1 MKKYLFAILFVLF
14 SIGLFAQKVAIIGV
28 SEDQPDGFSF
38 VVLEPIE
45 AGTRI
50 YYTTE
55 EYQSGACA
63 YGELL
68 EELAF
73 WEAPSTGIMI
83 GEVVFIK
90 ELDTAPNTFEI
101 ACSGGTGTD
110 ACGTFTLVS
119 GNFNIGTQD
128 ELSLFRD
135 DDNDLSTGID
145 TVYSIF
151 YHDHRTAEVNAIPAG
166 NDPRGDEP
174 CGANTI
180 VVDELIDSGAESG
193 HVQYTGPRT
202 LPIFR
207 NNLEDPAYY
216 THGAGAADLDVTPF
230 TGVSSAVE
238 REAGNQMRLYP
249 NPTGDELIITFDRPL
264 GDQAAVEIYDLQG
277 HLLQSR
283 RAAVLDRQIEVPLAS
298 WPAGVYLLRVV
309 AGEAVYA
316 RRFVK
321 E

>member
-1 MKKYLFAILFVLF
+1 MKKLLFAITLVLLT
-14 SIGLFAQKVAIIGV
+14 SSLVAQKAAIIGV

-50 YYTTE
+50 YFTTE

-68 EELAF
+68 EELAH
-73 WEAPSTGIMI
+73 WEAPAGGLTV

-101 ACSGGTGTD
+101 ACSGGTGTE

-151 YHDHRTAEVNAIPAG
+151 YHDHRTAEVNEIPSG
-166 NDPRGDEP
+166 NDPRGDEL
-174 CGANTI
+174 CGTNTI
-180 VVDELIDSGAESG
+180 VVDELNDLGAESG
-193 HVQYTGPRT
+193 HIQYTGRRT

-207 NNLEDPAYY
+207 NYLEDPANY
-216 THGAGAADLDVTPF
+216 THGAGPADLDVTPF
-230 TGVSSAVE
+230 AGVSSAIE
-238 REAGNQMRLYP
+238 REVDNPMRIYP
-249 NPTGDELIITFDRPL
+249 NPTGDDLIISFDRPL
-264 GDQAAVEIYDLQG
+264 GDQATVEIYDLQG

-283 RAAVLDRQIEVPLAS
+283 RAAVLDRQIEVPLAR

>member
-1 MKKYLFAILFVLF
+1 MKKSLFTITFTLICMAL
-14 SIGLFAQKVAIIGV
+14 SAQKVAIIGV
-28 SEDQPDGFSF
+28 SEDQSDGFSF
-38 VVLEPIE
+38 VVLEAIE

-55 EYQSGACA
+55 EYQSGTCA
-63 YGELL
+63 FGELL
-68 EELAF
+68 EELAY
-73 WEAPSTGIMI
+73 WEAPAGGLMV
-83 GEVVFIK
+83 GEVVFVK
-90 ELDTAPNTFEI
+90 ESEATPNTFELT
-101 ACSGGTGTD
+101 CSGGTGTE
-110 ACGTFTLVS
+110 ACGTFTIVS

-174 CGANTI
+174 CGTNTI
-180 VVDELIDSGAESG
+180 VGDELSDQGAESG
-193 HVQYTGPRT
+193 HVQYTGRRT

-207 NNLEDPAYY
+207 ENLEDPANY
-216 THGAGAADLDVTPF
+216 THIAGPADLDVTPF

-238 REAGNQMRLYP
+238 REVDNPMRIYP
-249 NPTGDELIITFDRPL
+249 NPTGDDLILSFDRPL
-264 GDQAAVEIYDLQG
+264 GDQAAVEIYDQQG
-277 HLLQSR
+277 HLLISR
-283 RAAVLDRQIEVPLAS
+283 RASVLDRQIELS
-298 WPAGVYLLRVV
+298 LDQWPAGVYLLRVV
-309 AGEAVYA
+309 AGDAVYA